1 MYLAG
6 SKIRRNK
13 VRNKSARFRAK
24 YKKKNMKRIARM
36 VR

>member
-1 MYLAG
+1 MYLFG

-13 VRNKSARFRAK
+13 VRNKSARNRAK
-24 YKKKNMKRIARM
+24 YKKKNIKRIARM